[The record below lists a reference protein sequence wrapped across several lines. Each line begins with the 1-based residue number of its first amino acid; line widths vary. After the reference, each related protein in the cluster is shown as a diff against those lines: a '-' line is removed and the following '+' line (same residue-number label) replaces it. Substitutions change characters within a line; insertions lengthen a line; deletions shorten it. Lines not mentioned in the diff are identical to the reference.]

1 MRADLLESAA
11 GHRGRKSAA
20 VSPDFIIVQGLNGIA
35 YGLLIFLLAA
45 GLTLIFGMLHVVNL
59 AHGSFFMVGAY
70 IGYSA
75 SRTLNFWAAL
85 LIAPII
91 VGLCG
96 VLIEVAL
103 LKHIYR
109 RPLLDQVILT
119 FGLSF
124 MAAELVRM
132 IWGANELVLR
142 PPDILSGVT
151 LIMGSTYPVYRL
163 FVIAVGVL
171 VALVLWT
178 VERRTRIG
186 SVIRAGVADREMVS
200 ALGVNIGL
208 VFTGVFAFGAA
219 LAAFG
224 GVVAGPVLS
233 LYPGM
238 DGEVLIIGLTVV
250 VVGGLGTLT
259 GAFWGGL
266 LIGIAVTFLT
276 VLVPQVAL
284 VLTFAVMGAILL
296 VRPNGLFGL
305 KLA

>member
-1 MRADLLESAA
+1 
-11 GHRGRKSAA
+11 
-20 VSPDFIIVQGLNGIA
+20 
-35 YGLLIFLLAA
+35 
-45 GLTLIFGMLHVVNL
+45 MLHVVNL
-59 AHGSFFMVGAY
+59 AHGSFFMLGAY
-70 IGYSA
+70 IGYSTA
-75 SRTLNFWAAL
+75 RALNFWVAL
-85 LIAPII
+85 VVAPVV
-91 VGLCG
+91 VGL
-96 VLIEVAL
+96 VSVAIEVGL

-124 MAAELVRM
+124 MAAEIVRI

-142 PPDILSGVT
+142 PPDVLSGVT
-151 LIMGSTYPVYRL
+151 NVLGSTYPVYRL
-163 FVIAVGVL
+163 FVIGIGVL
-171 VALVLWT
+171 VALGLFAI
-178 VERRTRIG
+178 ERRTRIG
-186 SVIRAGVADREMVS
+186 SVIRAGVVDREMVS
-200 ALGVNIGL
+200 ALGVNIGA

-238 DGEVLIIGLTVV
+238 DADVLIIGLTVV

-284 VLTFAVMGAILL
+284 VLTFAVMAAILL

-305 KLA
+305 RPV

>member
-1 MRADLLESAA
+1 
-11 GHRGRKSAA
+11 
-20 VSPDFIIVQGLNGIA
+20 VSPDFIIVQGLNGVA

-59 AHGSFFMVGAY
+59 AHGSFFMIGAY

-75 SRTLNFWAAL
+75 ARALNFWAAL
-85 LIAPII
+85 LIAPIV
-91 VGLCG
+91 VGLVG
-96 VLIEVAL
+96 IVIEISL

-124 MAAELVRM
+124 MAAEIVRM

-142 PPDILSGVT
+142 PPDIFSGVT
-151 LIMGSTYPVYRL
+151 QVLGSTYPVYRL

-186 SVIRAGVADREMVS
+186 SVIRAGVADRDMVS
-200 ALGVNIGL
+200 ALGVNIGA
-208 VFTGVFAFGAA
+208 VFTGVFGFGAA

-224 GVVAGPVLS
+224 GVVAGPVVS

-238 DGEVLIIGLTVV
+238 DAEVLIIGLTVV

-284 VLTFAVMGAILL
+284 VLTFAVMAAILL

-305 KLA
+305 RLA